1 MSLLDDSAALDQTT
15 PWAPTVPLAP
25 PPEATP
31 QPAVKPG
38 KITPETHPGYF
49 NAPAAGGAPAGAQPA
64 GGDYMAT
71 VRRRESGGND
81 MAGNG
86 TAFGRYQ
93 FTQRTW
99 LGVAAA
105 HPELGLRPEDIWNGD
120 KQDQA
125 MKALTAD
132 NSRVLQKEGFDPTPS
147 NLYMMHFLGTGGG
160 PKFLKAMQV
169 EPTTNAAAL
178 FPLEAKYNPT
188 IFFHGGDPNQP
199 RNLSQ
204 IYGMMTKD
212 FDGTAFDATQ
222 TKSVENSQPQ
232 VASDAISDATNDA
245 SAPPLPPGARL
256 VPMDEDTKATA
267 SEAPPLPPGAKMV
280 PFDPQEAYAQDVG
293 KNPYAEA
300 DKDKPPDYAHRLMAN
315 LAGDPEFLAPKS
327 PGEFAKDE
335 ASGAA
340 GALAGA
346 ARAPFELFSGI
357 PGDVGEGSA
366 EAARLL
372 GKVGSPQAQTFG
384 NVAAQLVP
392 VGAGAK
398 AAGTVGK
405 ELVEEGPTLARL
417 GRGVFEGARGGAGA
431 GLMTPTDETDPKKR
445 ADEKLKQA
453 MVGGAVG
460 GAAGGAFPAIAGG
473 AKWVGKEVGD
483 VWGGEARR
491 LSEELRKGVNAETGK
506 ALTAEERT
514 AKLAQIDKMG
524 AKKEAAAGV
533 ADTAAHQEKITAEA
547 AEAAKPVSTPEALG
561 EQVHQ
566 TAVADMEALKA
577 ERATKSGFDK
587 AVKSDGGAPSV
598 PTGRFAAEAKAAEAE
613 TKSSELKAAL
623 SQFRKSLT
631 NAPSVKGQPAIQAV
645 SIRQAREILETLN
658 KHIDEMSP
666 NAAHRLTEVRDDFL
680 ANLEKTHPQMKAARE
695 AYARL
700 SRPLDVYERTGA
712 LKKAAMEDPYS
723 GAGTM
728 DPVAIKRAV
737 TGKTQA
743 GAEALQRLIQKN
755 PAIREST
762 RNVLQHELYGSGATA
777 RTPTAAQL
785 RSFLSNNRMVLEKTG
800 LDKEFSA
807 IKPSLEA
814 VEAAPRRAAETQRN
828 IEDLAKTK
836 TKAVAARSDIRRLE
850 IEMNEPKNTPK
861 QIVSAAESTAKKLYD
876 RGSISEAQ
884 YQKFFSAV
892 REAETKNA
900 DHEHAVRL
908 AKMVGAAVAVGLMG
922 EEAGRYIQHRV
933 NVR

>member
-1 MSLLDDSAALDQTT
+1 MSLLDDSTALDQTT
-15 PWAPTVPLAP
+15 PWAPTVLAP
-25 PPEATP
+25 PPEAAP

-49 NAPAAGGAPAGAQPA
+49 NAPAPAAGGAPAGPQLAASASPAAPQPA

-81 MAGNG
+81 MAANG
-86 TAFGRYQ
+86 AAFGRYQ

-99 LGVAAA
+99 LGVAAS

-132 NSRVLQKEGFDPTPS
+132 NTRVLQKEGLDAS
-147 NLYMMHFLGTGGG
+147 GGNLYMMHFLGTGGG
-160 PKFLKAMQV
+160 PKFLKAMQA
-169 EPTTNAAAL
+169 EPTANAAAM

-212 FDGTAFDATQ
+212 FGGTAVEAAQ

-232 VASDAISDATNDA
+232 IASDAISDATNDA
-245 SAPPLPPGARL
+245 SLPPLPAGAK
-256 VPMDEDTKATA
+256 PIEAA
-267 SEAPPLPPGAKMV
+267 SEVAEPGENLPPLPAGAK
-280 PFDPQEAYAQDVG
+280 PITPQEAYEQDVNKG
-293 KNPYAEA
+293 GYESQIKVE
-300 DKDKPPDYAHRLMAN
+300 KDQAPDYAHRLMAN

-762 RNVLQHELYGSGATA
+762 RNVLQH
-777 RTPTAAQL
+777 
-785 RSFLSNNRMVLEKTG
+785 
-800 LDKEFSA
+800 A

-861 QIVSAAESTAKKLYD
+861 QIVSAAKSTAKKLYD